1 MKAVHQRGVIVQVK
15 HHEYDGVGVWV
26 QRHLHLCDHISG
38 WSKDP
43 SSQFGCVI
51 TDTLYRPIG
60 YGVNGFAR
68 GFKDTP
74 ERWNDRP
81 FKYRHVIHAEENAL
95 LNSVTKCDGSIAF
108 VNGCPCSSCMSKLAQ
123 AQVANVWCWEP
134 NEDYL
139 SRWSI
144 DEPLQVAIECSMVV
158 NFVKRQQ

>member
-1 MKAVHQRGVIVQVK
+1 MDTVTHQ
-15 HHEYDGVGVWV
+15 YADVGVWV
-26 QRHLHLCDHISG
+26 QRHLNLCDHIAS

-43 SSQFGCVI
+43 SSQFGCFL
-51 TDTLYRPIG
+51 TDKYYRPIG

-95 LNSVTKCDGSIAF
+95 LNATTKVDDCIAF

-123 AQVANVWCWEP
+123 ANVSEVWCWEP
-134 NEDYL
+134 TEDYT
-139 SRWSI
+139 SRWSTS
-144 DEPLQVAIECSMVV
+144 EPLQVAKECGIVV